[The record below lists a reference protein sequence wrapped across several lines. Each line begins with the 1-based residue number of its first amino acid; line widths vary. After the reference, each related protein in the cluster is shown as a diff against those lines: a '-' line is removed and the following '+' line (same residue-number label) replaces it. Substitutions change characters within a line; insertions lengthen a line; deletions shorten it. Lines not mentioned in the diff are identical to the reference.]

1 MKKLILCL
9 IILLCC
15 GCDVNYEIYIKDNNI
30 SEKFNIIY
38 NNMNEEDKQKIKN
51 EIFISLES
59 DPYIQNSNFT
69 FNESYNNIF
78 NYENNYSFNDY
89 NQSFLLNE
97 CFKNVKLNNNNGI
110 LSIKL
115 DSFSCYENYDELDTI
130 NVTVITDLDI
140 FDSNYDEN
148 INNRYIWNINKD
160 NYLYKEIVLNI
171 RYSKD
176 ITNIINNN
184 SDNFINYVIYL
195 ISIIIIIFIS
205 SIYFKYKKYNH

>member
-69 FNESYNNIF
+69 FNGSYNNIF